1 MMAELKK
8 KSMLFGGMGQLEE
21 SERVEAG
28 LVPTPPPTAKQG
40 GRYDGHVEITPPV
53 KPTGPTE
60 SSGLET
66 FFGQLKKK
74 LQGRK

>member
-8 KSMLFGGMGQLEE
+8 KPLLFWGMGQLEE

-28 LVPTPPPTAKQG
+28 MVPTPPPTVKQG
-40 GRYDGHVEITPPV
+40 GPYDGHVEIQPPI
-53 KPTGPTE
+53 KPAGPTE